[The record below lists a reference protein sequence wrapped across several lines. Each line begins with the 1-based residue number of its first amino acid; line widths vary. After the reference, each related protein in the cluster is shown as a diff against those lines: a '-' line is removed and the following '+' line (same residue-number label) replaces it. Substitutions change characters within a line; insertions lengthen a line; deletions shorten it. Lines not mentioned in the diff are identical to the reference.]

1 MSEEVIKNPLE
12 VEEEKGSF
20 FDLRAILD
28 VLILNWQWFL
38 LSLIICLGIA
48 WLHLRYTTPYYAAY
62 AKMFVKTNNT
72 TNIRS
77 INALGE
83 VVQSYGMEN
92 EKLIV
97 KSTAIAEETSRD
109 LKLYTRYNAKG
120 LIRNSSLYKNQPV
133 TVEIDPVSV
142 ERLNRPINLEI
153 TRKGDEYH
161 VEGTYYIPV
170 DEVSSKGPYGID
182 RMLSKFPCTIRTK
195 AGYLTF
201 YTTNNVLADGE
212 TELVSINS
220 PARLAGSYAGRLNV
234 METEETSILNLS
246 IVDDLPQRAIDY
258 LRQIVTSYNR
268 QANEDKNEVAVRTE
282 EFINDRIA
290 KISGELSSTESTIE
304 SYRNRQALSEMKA
317 TVQKASENANQTERA
332 MNEVNMQLM
341 FINDLSNAISSPTN
355 KYQMMPA
362 NVTDASVSQLIAQ
375 YNTIVG
381 QRNRLLRTAAE
392 NSPAVEPLTQ
402 QLDELYNNIKM
413 TLDQARHNAEFRRNM
428 LMQQHGQYV
437 SAANQSP
444 EHERMLSQIG
454 RQQEVKSGLY
464 LMLLQKREENSISL
478 SSTADKGKLIDTPK
492 MGGQVSPQPN
502 KEYLIAL
509 ATGLAIPSLV
519 FFLIYFFRYRIEGH
533 EDVVKLTDLPI
544 LADVAVANESAK
556 AKADIV
562 VHENQNNQMEE
573 VFRAMR
579 TNLQFMM
586 KENDKVIMFTST
598 TSGEGKTFN
607 AANLAVSF
615 ALLHKKVILVGLD
628 IRKPRL
634 AEQFDID
641 DEVHGITPVLT
652 HDHPTVEDVRAQIL
666 PSGVHDDLDLLLAGP
681 IPPNPTEIVS
691 RQSLDEIFQILRDE
705 YDYIIVD
712 TAPVGLVSDTL
723 QIGRVCD
730 VTVYMCRADFTPKTS
745 FELIN
750 GLSADKKLPNMAIVI
765 NGIDMSKKKYGYY
778 YGYGRYGKYSRY
790 GSYGRYG
797 KYIRYGSYGR
807 YGKYGRYGTYGSY
820 GSYGTYGTYGNYSK
834 SRYSNQDDDSVK
846 R

>member
-28 VLILNWQWFL
+28 VLILHWQWFL

-48 WLHLRYTTPYYAAY
+48 WLHLRYTTPYYSAY
-62 AKMFVKTNNT
+62 AKMFVKTNST
-72 TNIRS
+72 TNLRS

-97 KSTAIAEETSRD
+97 KSTAIAEETIRD
-109 LKLYTRYNAKG
+109 LKLYTRYYSKG

-142 ERLNRPINLEI
+142 ERLNAPINLEI

-234 METEETSILNLS
+234 METEGTSILNLS

-492 MGGQVSPQPN
+492 MGAQVSPNPN

-509 ATGLAIPSLV
+509 ATGLAIPSLA

-641 DEVHGITPVLT
+641 DEVHGITPILT
-652 HDHPTVEDVRAQIL
+652 HDHPTVEDVRSQIL

-705 YDYIIVD
+705 YDYIVVD

-730 VTVYMCRADFTPKTS
+730 VTVYMCRADFTPKSS

-797 KYIRYGSYGR
+797 KY
-807 YGKYGRYGTYGSY
+807 GRYGTYGSY

>member
-38 LSLIICLGIA
+38 LSLVICLGIA
-48 WLHLRYTTPYYAAY
+48 WLHLRYTTPYYSAY
-62 AKMFVKTNNT
+62 AKMFVKTNST
-72 TNIRS
+72 TNLRS

-97 KSTAIAEETSRD
+97 KSTAIAEETIRD

-234 METEETSILNLS
+234 AETEGTSILNLS

-304 SYRNRQALSEMKA
+304 SYRNRQALNEMKA
-317 TVQKASENANQTERA
+317 TVQKASENADQTQKQ

-341 FINDLSNAISSPTN
+341 FINDLSNAISSPSN

-402 QLDELYNNIKM
+402 QLDELYNSIKM

-492 MGGQVSPQPN
+492 MGGQVSPNPN

-509 ATGLAIPSLV
+509 ATGLAIPSLI

-641 DEVHGITPVLT
+641 DEVHGITPILT

-797 KYIRYGSYGR
+797 KY
-807 YGKYGRYGTYGSY
+807 GRYGTYGSY

>member
-38 LSLIICLGIA
+38 LSLIICLGFA

-97 KSTAIAEETSRD
+97 KSTAIAEETIRD
-109 LKLYTRYNAKG
+109 LKLYTRYTTDG
-120 LIRNSSLYKNQPV
+120 LIRNRSLYKDQPI
-133 TVEIDPVSV
+133 TVEIDPLSV
-142 ERLNRPINLEI
+142 EKLNRPINLEI

-201 YTTNNVLADGE
+201 YTTNRVLKDGE
-212 TELVSINS
+212 TELVTISS
-220 PARLAGSYAGRLNV
+220 PSRLAGSYAARLDV
-234 METEETSILNLS
+234 VETEGTSILNMS

-492 MGGQVSPQPN
+492 MGAQVFPNPN

-533 EDVVKLTDLPI
+533 EDVVKLTNLPI
-544 LADVAVANESAK
+544 LADVAVANDSAK

-641 DEVHGITPVLT
+641 DEVHGITPILT

-797 KYIRYGSYGR
+797 KY
-807 YGKYGRYGTYGSY
+807 GRYGTYGSY

>member
-48 WLHLRYTTPYYAAY
+48 WLHLRYTTPYYSAY
-62 AKMFVKTNNT
+62 AKMFVKTNST
-72 TNIRS
+72 TNLRS

-97 KSTAIAEETSRD
+97 KSTAIAEETIRD

-234 METEETSILNLS
+234 METEGTSILNLS

-492 MGGQVSPQPN
+492 FGAQVSPNPN

-641 DEVHGITPVLT
+641 DEVHGITPILT

-666 PSGVHDDLDLLLAGP
+666 PSGIHDDLDLLLAGP

-797 KYIRYGSYGR
+797 KY
-807 YGKYGRYGTYGSY
+807 GRYGTYGSY

>member
-48 WLHLRYTTPYYAAY
+48 WLHLRYTTPYYSAF
-62 AKMFVKTNNT
+62 AKVFVKTNST
-72 TNIRS
+72 TNLRS

-97 KSTAIAEETSRD
+97 KSTAIAEETIRD

-234 METEETSILNLS
+234 METEGTSILNLS

-492 MGGQVSPQPN
+492 MGAQVFPNPN

-641 DEVHGITPVLT
+641 DEVHGITPILT

-666 PSGVHDDLDLLLAGP
+666 PSGIHDDLDLLLAGP

-797 KYIRYGSYGR
+797 KY
-807 YGKYGRYGTYGSY
+807 GRYGTYGSY

>member
-12 VEEEKGSF
+12 AEEEKGSS
-20 FDLRAILD
+20 FDLRAIID
-28 VLILNWQWFL
+28 VLILHWQWFV

-48 WLHLRYTTPYYAAY
+48 WLHLRYTTPYYSAY
-62 AKMFVKTNNT
+62 AKMFVKTNST
-72 TNIRS
+72 TNLRS

-97 KSTAIAEETSRD
+97 KSTAIAEETIRD
-109 LKLYTRYNAKG
+109 LKLYTRYNSKG

-170 DEVSSKGPYGID
+170 DEVTSKGPYGID

-201 YTTNNVLADGE
+201 YTTNRVLEDGE
-212 TELVSINS
+212 TELVSIDA
-220 PARLAGSYAGRLNV
+220 PARLARSYAGRLNV
-234 METEETSILNLS
+234 AETEGTSILNLS
-246 IVDDLPQRAIDY
+246 IVDDVPMRAIDY
-258 LRQIVTSYNR
+258 LRQIVNSYNR

-304 SYRNRQALSEMKA
+304 SYRNRQALNQMKA
-317 TVQKASENANQTERA
+317 TVQKASENADQTQKQ

-341 FINDLSNAISSPTN
+341 FINDLDNAISKPSN

-392 NSPAVEPLTQ
+392 NSPAVEPLTF
-402 QLDELYNNIKM
+402 QLDELYNSIKM
-413 TLDQARHNAEFRRNM
+413 TLDQARHNAEFRRNL

-478 SSTADKGKLIDTPK
+478 SSTADKGKLIDNPK
-492 MGGQVSPQPN
+492 YGTQVSPDPN

-509 ATGLAIPSLV
+509 AIGLALPSLA

-544 LADVAVANESAK
+544 IADVAVANESAK

-641 DEVHGITPVLT
+641 DEVHGITPILT
-652 HDHPTVEDVRAQIL
+652 HDHPTLEDVRSQIL

-691 RQSLDEIFQILRDE
+691 RQSLDEIFQILRNE

-730 VTVYMCRADFTPKTS
+730 VTVYMCRADFTPKSS

-797 KYIRYGSYGR
+797 KY
-807 YGKYGRYGTYGSY
+807 GRYGTYGSY